1 VTRKPA
7 TRLAPEIHPGRR
19 FSFPGG
25 ALLATNRSRI
35 IWRSAAALLALLTIL
50 TAPQARAA
58 EKSAIAWHSDVETA
72 WKTTQEQGRPLL
84 VFVTAKQCAY
94 CVKMKQATYADPN
107 VAAAVNRSFVPL
119 VLDGGSNL
127 PLLKELGV
135 TAYPATFI
143 ISGDAVVL
151 DRVNGFVPPE
161 TLVKRLA
168 AIQSTAQVNWRPAAR
183 GREY

>member
-1 VTRKPA
+1 MT
-7 TRLAPEIHPGRR
+7 IHRH
-19 FSFPGG
+19 
-25 ALLATNRSRI
+25 RSAWSR
-35 IWRSAAALLALLTIL
+35 AAALLALLTIPA
-50 TAPQARAA
+50 APQSQAA
-58 EKSAIAWHSDVETA
+58 EPTAIAWHSDVETA
-72 WKTTQEQGRPLL
+72 WKATQEQGRPLL
-84 VFVTAKQCAY
+84 IFVTAKQCTH
-94 CVKMKQATYADPN
+94 CVKMKQATYADPT

-119 VLDGGSNL
+119 VLDGGSNS

-151 DRVNGFVPPE
+151 DRVNGYVPPE

-168 AIQSTAQVNWRPAAR
+168 AVQSTAQVNWRPAAR

>member
-1 VTRKPA
+1 
-7 TRLAPEIHPGRR
+7 L
-19 FSFPGG
+19 
-25 ALLATNRSRI
+25 ALLAV
-35 IWRSAAALLALLTIL
+35 LTIL
-50 TAPQARAA
+50 TSSPARAA
-58 EKSAIAWHSDVETA
+58 DKSAAAKSAIVWHSDVEKA
-72 WKTTQEQGRPLL
+72 WKTTQQQGRPLL

-94 CVKMKQATYADPN
+94 CVKMKQATFADPN
-107 VAAAVNRSFVPL
+107 VAAAINRSFVPL
-119 VLDGGSNL
+119 VLDGGSNS
-127 PLLKELGV
+127 PLLKDLGV

-168 AIQSTAQVNWRPAAR
+168 AIQSTAQVNWHPAAR